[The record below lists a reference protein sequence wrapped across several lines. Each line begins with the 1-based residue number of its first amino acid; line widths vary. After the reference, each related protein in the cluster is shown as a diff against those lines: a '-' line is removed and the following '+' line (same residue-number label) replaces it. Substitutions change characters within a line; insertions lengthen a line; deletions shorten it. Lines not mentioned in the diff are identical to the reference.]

1 MWRQELDLGTVMGPF
16 QLRVFFDSVVSALEN
31 YRYAEVAF

>member
-1 MWRQELDLGTVMGPF
+1 MGPF
-16 QLRVFFDSVVSALEN
+16 QLRVFFDSMVSALEN